1 MRYTGQDNV
10 TCGTSVKVRGG
21 GILRYYPFAAFMA
34 SGFHPVLPPRFFEI
48 DDIMPENT
56 SQGPK
61 MNSLAAELK
70 LYGVEFDTDQF
81 NNLLTELRVAMAP
94 TMSIEDFV
102 CHLDDAKQFC
112 NAVRSRVGGP
122 LPDWVICRRLLNLR
136 KRQGKK
142 GKK

>member
-1 MRYTGQDNV
+1 LLTIRQPSQPQLPCRGFAPVRDSCGQRTGH
-10 TCGTSVKVRGG
+10 RG
-21 GILRYYPFAAFMA
+21 A
-34 SGFHPVLPPRFFEI
+34 SGE
-48 DDIMPENT
+48 ET
-56 SQGPK
+56 KKGGEE

-70 LYGVEFDTDQF
+70 LYGVQFDPDKF
-81 NNLLTELRVAMAP
+81 NQLLVEIRVAMAP

-112 NAVRSRVGGP
+112 NAVRSRIGGP

-136 KRQGKK
+136 KKQGKK